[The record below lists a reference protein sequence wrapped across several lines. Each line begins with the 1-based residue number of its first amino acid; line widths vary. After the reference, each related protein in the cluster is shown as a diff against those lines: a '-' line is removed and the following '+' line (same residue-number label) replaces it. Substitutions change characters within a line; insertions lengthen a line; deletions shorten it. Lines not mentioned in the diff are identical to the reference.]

1 MALWSQRGWD
11 EWIAAYAQSHQH
23 PVNRA
28 CHTLGIP
35 LIAVSV
41 LMVAAAAIA
50 APSLWPVA
58 AITFV
63 IGWLFQFIGHAFER
77 KPPEFL
83 KDWRFLF
90 VGLRWWIAKLRGR
103 A

>member
-1 MALWSQRGWD
+1 MALWSRRGWD

-28 CHTLGIP
+28 CHTVGIP

-41 LMVAAAAIA
+41 LMAVAALA
-50 APSLWPVA
+50 APILWPVA
-58 AITFV
+58 AILFV
-63 IGWLFQFIGHAFER
+63 IGWVFQFVGHAFER
-77 KPPEFL
+77 KPPEFV